1 MDGTWA
7 QIDKTE
13 KNRNIRKVG
22 ETEETF
28 ASPVSG
34 PFPGMKQLKSQPRAP
49 FRV

>member
-22 ETEETF
+22 ETEETS
-28 ASPVSG
+28 AIPVSG
-34 PFPGMKQLKSQPRAP
+34 PFSGLKQLKSQPKAS